1 VSELYDP
8 YSHEL
13 HKDPYSVYRTL
24 RDEHPLYRSESRNCW
39 VLSRFED
46 VIDAALNWQRF
57 ISGQGVLLDR
67 GDLTGDAGGL
77 PMLVMLDPPRHTTL
91 RRIVSRAFTP
101 RRVAEMEP
109 RIRRTA
115 RDLLDS
121 VAAAGG
127 EGDFVHDVAG
137 PLPSTVIADMMGVPK
152 TDQDAF
158 REWSDSIM
166 RGDPSD
172 EESTEASLFAIGSL
186 LEYFDGIIE
195 DRRQTPG
202 DDLVTALVHT
212 DLEPGEE
219 LTTDELLWFCVLL
232 LVAGNE
238 TTTNLISNGMVT
250 LARHPEQ
257 RAALAAAPGR
267 IGNAVEEILR
277 YESPVQV
284 LARTVA
290 EATEIH
296 GTKLEPGEKVLLNW
310 GSANRDE
317 REFDAPEVFDVERK
331 IVRHA
336 AFGHGIHFCLGASLA
351 RLEGRVTFEELL
363 VRFPTYELTA
373 EPELLHSGI
382 IRGFDSIPFSV
393 GDRALSARSEA
404 GLAGRT

>member
-1 VSELYDP
+1 MSELYDP

-13 HKDPYSVYRTL
+13 HKDPYSVYKTL
-24 RDEHPLYRSESRNCW
+24 RDEHPLYRIESRNCW

-77 PMLVMLDPPRHTTL
+77 PMLVMLDPLRHTTL

-109 RIRRTA
+109 QIRRTA

-195 DRRQTPG
+195 DRRRTPG

-212 DLEPGEE
+212 ELEPGEE

-317 REFDAPEVFDVERK
+317 REFEAPEVFDVERK

-351 RLEGRVTFEELL
+351 RLEGRVTYEELL
-363 VRFPTYELTA
+363 ARFPTYELTA

>member
-1 VSELYDP
+1 MSDLYDP
-8 YSHEL
+8 YSHDL
-13 HKDPYSVYRTL
+13 HRDPYSVYKAL
-24 RDEHPLYRSESRNCW
+24 RDEHPLYRIESRNCW

-46 VIDAALNWQRF
+46 VIDAALSWQRF
-57 ISGQGVLLDR
+57 ISGKGVLLDR

-77 PMLVMLDPPRHTTL
+77 PMLVMMDPPRHTTL

-109 RIRRTA
+109 RIRQTA
-115 RDLLDS
+115 RELLDG

-127 EGDFVHDVAG
+127 EGDFVHAVAG

-186 LEYFDGIIE
+186 FEYFDGIIE
-195 DRRQTPG
+195 ARRRDPG
-202 DDLVTALVHT
+202 DDLVTALVHS

-219 LTTDELLWFCVLL
+219 LTTDELMWFCVLL

-250 LARHPEQ
+250 LARHPDQ
-257 RAALAAAPGR
+257 RAALAASPIR

-290 EATEIH
+290 EPTEIH

-317 REFDAPEVFDVERK
+317 REFEAPDVFDVGRK

-363 VRFPTYELTA
+363 ARGPTYELTG

-382 IRGFDSIPFSV
+382 IRGFDSIPFTLGEPV
-393 GDRALSARSEA
+393 RSTRQQP
-404 GLAGRT
+404 GLAARA